1 LDSKVKDARK
11 HADDKVENFTKNYF
25 KFSINF
31 ASKKALYFA
40 GFFWYATNRPEKG
53 KEYIDRAIRMNDSC
67 IEALCVKGWI
77 ETENDPKISMVCFEK
92 VLR

>member
-1 LDSKVKDARK
+1 
-11 HADDKVENFTKNYF
+11 
-25 KFSINF
+25 
-31 ASKKALYFA
+31 
-40 GFFWYATNRPEKG
+40 
-53 KEYIDRAIRMNDSC
+53 MNDSC